1 MSIDVHRSYYIM
13 NASWQNRTAASWCK
27 LQLHRPTLRHR
38 IVTGSSCW
46 ASLNFGSCKKK
57 WSEAPQIANKDHGNI
72 DYTFSNLLYRFSII
86 FSLSKPNFHFRILEA
101 QGFALWLQ
109 PLTRPNASTITDPQ
123 HFHKSH
129 IVMAAQLHYYLT
141 STKLSSIRVPNSC
154 PQRESA
160 S

>member
-1 MSIDVHRSYYIM
+1 MAKPNWSKLMQAATTPAYVAPPNCYWEVLLSIAQLRF
-13 NASWQNRTAASWCK
+13 
-27 LQLHRPTLRHR
+27 LQQ
-38 IVTGSSCW
+38 
-46 ASLNFGSCKKK
+46 KK

-72 DYTFSNLLYRFSII
+72 EYPFSNLLHRLSII
-86 FSLSKPNFHFRILEA
+86 FSLSTPNFHFRILEA

-129 IVMAAQLHYYLT
+129 IVMAGQLHYYLT